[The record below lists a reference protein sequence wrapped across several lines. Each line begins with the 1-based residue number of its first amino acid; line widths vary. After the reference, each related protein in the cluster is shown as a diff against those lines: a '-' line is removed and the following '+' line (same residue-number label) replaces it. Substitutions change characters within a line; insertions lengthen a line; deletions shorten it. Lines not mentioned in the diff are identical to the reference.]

1 VTELS
6 NLLRERLA
14 GGPGAG
20 VRSDSHPDAD
30 TLTAY
35 VERLL
40 PAAERSQV
48 LEHLAVCAHCR
59 EVTILAYP
67 DPAQEQGQQ
76 VAAGTVARRWG
87 FLWNPGFIRATV
99 SLAAVVVIA
108 TVVFQFRER
117 PAEQSKTA
125 SYVAPTSGVSAEKDK
140 ETDKKDNAPSAEVA
154 RLEPRTQPSA
164 NAGSGASSIAN
175 RSGRE
180 DHITATFAG
189 TRAAASPAAEPSVS
203 GATDANGLALMAKAA
218 PPRRDYVNSDFFAN
232 SMSADGAAVNTS
244 ALNVGELPTAPSP
257 RVSNQVLS
265 NSLSINAANTMDF
278 AGMPTRI
285 TGTQVVRTQ
294 APPSGS
300 SSHWGLPKLSALES
314 KAKKVLTTRT
324 TPAIPPVAS
333 TAFAMGGPG
342 QLNPGVTEAAAA
354 APTLDGASGLE
365 QSGAFARRA
374 MVDSNFNAKAEIAP
388 NGWRISSGRLVRAGE
403 AGSWVEAC
411 PESTGVAVTTF
422 AVHGNELW
430 AGGAN
435 TALLHSRDG
444 GATCEQVTL
453 GASASGSIVHIE
465 ARGVVVQVKSSSGQ
479 SWSSLD
485 GGKTWKMDE

>member
-1 VTELS
+1 MSTD
-6 NLLRERLA
+6 
-14 GGPGAG
+14 GAG
-20 VRSDSHPDAD
+20 A
-30 TLTAY
+30 
-35 VERLL
+35 
-40 PAAERSQV
+40 
-48 LEHLAVCAHCR
+48 
-59 EVTILAYP
+59 
-67 DPAQEQGQQ
+67 
-76 VAAGTVARRWG
+76 
-87 FLWNPGFIRATV
+87 ATV
-99 SLAAVVVIA
+99 
-108 TVVFQFRER
+108 
-117 PAEQSKTA
+117 
-125 SYVAPTSGVSAEKDK
+125 
-140 ETDKKDNAPSAEVA
+140 N
-154 RLEPRTQPSA
+154 
-164 NAGSGASSIAN
+164 GSV
-175 RSGRE
+175 
-180 DHITATFAG
+180 
-189 TRAAASPAAEPSVS
+189 P
-203 GATDANGLALMAKAA
+203 
-218 PPRRDYVNSDFFAN
+218 
-232 SMSADGAAVNTS
+232 
-244 ALNVGELPTAPSP
+244 NVGELPPAPSP
-257 RVSNQVLS
+257 RGSTQVPS
-265 NSLSINAANTMDF
+265 VGYAFNAANTKIF
-278 AGMPTRI
+278 ADMPTET

-342 QLNPGVTEAAAA
+342 QLNPGVSEAAAA
-354 APTLDGASGLE
+354 APTLDRGTSGLE

-374 MVDSNFNAKAEIAP
+374 LVDSNFNAKTESAP
-388 NGWRISSGRLVRAGE
+388 NGWRISSGRLVRPGE

-411 PESTGVAVTTF
+411 LGSAAVAVTTF
-422 AVHGNELW
+422 AAHGNELW